1 MPVGVICINP
11 KIEVGMPGFE
21 NSEFEPS
28 RKEIQQ
34 QADPQLEQAPN
45 AWVPISPETDTADAA
60 SEGLMK
66 WEKISSQME
75 RFSTLSSDMI
85 MLVSELSQEAKKAMD
100 QLRAIRE
107 EVNLKKG
114 ELKTLHDMERSA
126 EELQRLIENRRIQI
140 SNLDQLLERQ
150 RNTFE
155 TEKSN
160 REQEHKKYLEDLKV
174 QRQREETEYRNK
186 QASEHLKAKQTLDEE
201 LRMLRQKST
210 EKQDAL
216 NKDLL
221 EREKRIMQKEKEL
234 DLLTQELEQFIS
246 RLAGRTPLK
255 TPAQND
261 SLDTSPSI
269 IQDI

>member
-1 MPVGVICINP
+1 MPGGVICINP

-21 NSEFEPS
+21 NNEFEPS

-75 RFSTLSSDMI
+75 RFSNLSSDMI
-85 MLVSELSQEAKKAMD
+85 MLISELSQEAKKAID

-107 EVNLKKG
+107 EVNLKKR

-155 TEKSN
+155 
-160 REQEHKKYLEDLKV
+160 DLKV
-174 QRQREETEYRNK
+174 QRQRVEAEYRER
-186 QASEHLKAKQTLDEE
+186 QAAEQLKARQTLDEE
-201 LRMLRQKST
+201 LRALRQKSM
-210 EKQDAL
+210 EKQEAL
-216 NKDLL
+216 DKDLL
-221 EREKRIMQKEKEL
+221 ERERRIMQKEKEL
-234 DLLTQELEQFIS
+234 DLLTQELEQFMS

-255 TPAQND
+255 TPAQDD
-261 SLDTSPSI
+261 SFDTSPSI